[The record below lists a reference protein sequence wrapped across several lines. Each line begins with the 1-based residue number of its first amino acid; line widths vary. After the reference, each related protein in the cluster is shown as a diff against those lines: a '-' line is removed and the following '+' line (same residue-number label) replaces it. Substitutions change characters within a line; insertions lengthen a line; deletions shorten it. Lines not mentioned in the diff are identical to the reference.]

1 MERAIDKS
9 IARRERAATTGLTE
23 AASCEA
29 RSNPLEVALSVRCAL
44 CTKPCVSRD
53 VGRKLSDAGLRPTRQ
68 RIELARLLF
77 GAGDRHLTADM
88 LHEEAVRERI
98 PVSLATVYNTL
109 QQFTNAGLLRRLATD
124 GLKAWF
130 DTNVSDHHHLFI
142 EDENC
147 IVDVPPGYLSIAHL
161 PPVPD
166 GMEIARVEV
175 VIRLKRREPS

>member
-9 IARRERAATTGLTE
+9 IEKREPGAGMHTTDAR
-23 AASCEA
+23 SCES
-29 RSNPLEVALSVRCAL
+29 RSDPLDIALSVRCAL

-53 VGRKLSDAGLRPTRQ
+53 AGKWLTDAGLRPTRQ
-68 RIELARLLF
+68 RVELARLLF
-77 GAGDRHLTADM
+77 GGGDRHLTADM

-109 QQFTNAGLLRRLATD
+109 QQFTNVGLLRRLATD

-130 DTNVSDHHHLFI
+130 DTNVTEHHHLFI

-147 IVDVPPGYLSIAHL
+147 IVDVPPGYLSIDRL
-161 PPVPD
+161 PPVPE

-175 VIRLKRREPS
+175 VVRLKRCAAD